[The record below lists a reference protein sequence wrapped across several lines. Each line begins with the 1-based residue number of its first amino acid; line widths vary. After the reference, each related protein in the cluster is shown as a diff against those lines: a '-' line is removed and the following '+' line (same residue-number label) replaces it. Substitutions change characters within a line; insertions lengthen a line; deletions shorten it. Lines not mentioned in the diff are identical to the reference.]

1 MKPLLGIAAIVP
13 LVLLVTPHVQA
24 DDTAGKG
31 DWIQLFNGKNLEGWK
46 AKITGYDLNDNFD
59 NTFRVENG
67 ILKVVYD
74 HYGQFKGRFGHLIY
88 TKPFSNYR
96 LRVEYRFVGK
106 QVPGGPGWAL
116 RNSGIMFHGQ
126 TPETMTKDQDFPVSI
141 EAQLLGGGPTGK
153 RPTGNVCTPGT
164 NIVIDGQLVRSHCTS
179 SSSKTY
185 RGDQWVTV
193 ELEVHGNGT
202 IKHIVNGE
210 TVLVYSQPQLDER
223 DPLARKLIRN
233 ANKMLS
239 GGYISLQSESHPV
252 EFRKVEFLKLEN

>member
-1 MKPLLGIAAIVP
+1 MKPLLQIAAT
-13 LVLLVTPHVQA
+13 LLFALTVTSLLQA
-24 DDTAGKG
+24 GDTAEKG
-31 DWIQLFNGKNLEGWK
+31 DWIQLFNGKNLDGWK
-46 AKITGYDLNDNFD
+46 PKITGYDLNDNFD

-74 HYGQFKGRFGHLIY
+74 HYDQFDGRFGHLIY

-106 QVPGGPGWAL
+106 QVPGGPGWAI

-126 TPETMTKDQDFPVSI
+126 VPETMTKDQDFPVSI

-153 RPTGNVCTPGT
+153 RPTCNVCTPGT
-164 NIVIDGQLVRSHCTS
+164 NLVMDGQLIRRHCTS

-202 IKHIVNGE
+202 IKHIVEGE
-210 TVLVYSQPQLDER
+210 TVLVYSQAQLDER
-223 DPLARKLIRN
+223 DAEGRKLIRN
-233 ANKMLS
+233 GNKMLS
-239 GGYISLQSESHPV
+239 GGYISLQSESHPI
-252 EFRKVEFLKLEN
+252 EFRKVELLELKD

>member
-1 MKPLLGIAAIVP
+1 MKPLLHIAAT
-13 LVLLVTPHVQA
+13 LLFALTVTPLLQA
-24 DDTAGKG
+24 GETAKEG
-31 DWIQLFNGKNLEGWK
+31 DWIQLFNGKNLDGWK
-46 AKITGYDLNDNFD
+46 PKITGYDLNDNFD
-59 NTFRVENG
+59 DTFRVENG

-74 HYGQFKGRFGHLIY
+74 HYDRFDGRFGHLIY
-88 TKPFSNYR
+88 AKPFSNYR

-126 TPETMTKDQDFPVSI
+126 VPETMTKDQDFPVSI

-164 NIVIDGQLVRSHCTS
+164 NLVMDGQLVRRHCTS

-185 RGDQWVTV
+185 RGDQWVTI

-202 IKHIVNGE
+202 IKHIVEGE
-210 TVLVYSQPQLDER
+210 TVLVYSQAQLDER
-223 DPLARKLIRN
+223 DAEGRKLIRN
-233 ANKMLS
+233 GNNRLS
-239 GGYISLQSESHPV
+239 GGYISLQSESHPI
-252 EFRKVEFLKLEN
+252 EFRKVELLELKD